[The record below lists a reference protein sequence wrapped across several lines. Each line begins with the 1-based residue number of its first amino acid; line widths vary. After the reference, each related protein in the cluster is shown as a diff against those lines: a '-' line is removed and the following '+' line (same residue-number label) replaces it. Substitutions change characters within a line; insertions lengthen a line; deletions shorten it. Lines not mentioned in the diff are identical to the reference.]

1 MRSNVL
7 NVIGKQVNRIRTQ
20 QMLTQTQLAAK
31 VNLLDWDISRG
42 TLAKIESGIRRL
54 TDIEVMTLAKAL
66 KVEVQVLFPV
76 SK

>member
-42 TLAKIESGIRRL
+42 TLAKIESGIRRV